1 VIVGVFPA
9 VDASG
14 AFSSDQVGHTGGVFM
29 TFLGAGI
36 GLIVVSRRLAGDV
49 RWRNLAAYALASGIA
64 IVVLFFAFGAL
75 AEQPGAPLHPW
86 MGLFQWVM
94 VAEWFT

>member
-29 TFLGAGI
+29 TFLGA
-36 GLIVVSRRLAGDV
+36 
-49 RWRNLAAYALASGIA
+49 
-64 IVVLFFAFGAL
+64 
-75 AEQPGAPLHPW
+75 EQPGAPLHPW